1 MAEEMIRPDMEEDLT
16 ITLSLEDGDIECDVI
31 TVLEAGEN
39 SYIVVTPTD
48 GMYQGEEVDYWIYR
62 YHEENGEPVLECIE
76 DEQEYEIAADA
87 FDEYLDTLDFDA
99 LLGSDDE

>member
-16 ITLSLEDGDIECDVI
+16 ITLSLEDGDIECDV
-31 TVLEAGEN
+31 
-39 SYIVVTPTD
+39 
-48 GMYQGEEVDYWIYR
+48 MYQGQEVDYWIYR

>member
-1 MAEEMIRPDMEEDLT
+1 MLIIKSM
-16 ITLSLEDGDIECDVI
+16 
-31 TVLEAGEN
+31 
-39 SYIVVTPTD
+39 YTD
-48 GMYQGEEVDYWIYR
+48 KNELRKAMLKLRSQM
-62 YHEENGEPVLECIE
+62 